1 MLGLDVIDRL
11 TGGRVGVHDVAC
23 PRCGPTMRTLAE
35 QWKRVL
41 RVWRIEDGFA
51 AFYCVPCGETGYA
64 RDRHSAPADPAKVAR
79 ARAERDALARTH
91 KTKQLRRAKSLWSHR
106 QPIAVSIAETYL
118 REARGYG
125 GPSPATLA
133 FVPAGGQHLPAM
145 IGGFGL
151 AHEVEPG
158 IVAIR
163 DQAIVGVHLT
173 RLKPDGSEKATFE
186 DPHENAKKMVG
197 LSAGLPIVLA
207 PPNDLLSLAIPE
219 GIENGLS
226 LGQDTG
232 LGVWCAGAASR
243 MPALANA
250 VPRYIE
256 FIVIIVDGDEAG
268 PKLSAEL
275 AEKLCGDGVAA
286 RAIMMRSLIG
296 EAA

>member
-1 MLGLDVIDRL
+1 MQRQHIDLKVKNLSATVPCLSYFSVTLARGYDRDLLRTRAMLGLDVIDRL

-133 FVPAGGQHLPAM
+133 FVPAGGQHCRP
-145 IGGFGL
+145 
-151 AHEVEPG
+151 
-158 IVAIR
+158 
-163 DQAIVGVHLT
+163 
-173 RLKPDGSEKATFE
+173 
-186 DPHENAKKMVG
+186 
-197 LSAGLPIVLA
+197 
-207 PPNDLLSLAIPE
+207 
-219 GIENGLS
+219 
-226 LGQDTG
+226 
-232 LGVWCAGAASR
+232 
-243 MPALANA
+243 
-250 VPRYIE
+250 
-256 FIVIIVDGDEAG
+256 
-268 PKLSAEL
+268 
-275 AEKLCGDGVAA
+275 
-286 RAIMMRSLIG
+286 
-296 EAA
+296 